1 MYSKIKKKINNL
13 KKNFYVINYK
23 NIVNKSL
30 SLLKDNYFSKKF
42 IFLIK
47 NNYATTKLFSW
58 TNRNDLEL
66 YLKQDK
72 FLLKTTNM
80 AMVGLTFFG
89 LGWLFLAKTDEII
102 IVSGKIIP
110 TGEVSTIKMP
120 STGIIKEILVGEG
133 DKVLKDQILLKLD
146 TRSNEQRDQTLK
158 EEITFKENQLTSL
171 RDEFDEFIKNSK
183 KGFISLN
190 NNIDLQ
196 NSILEKYENLVK
208 LGAVPELQYL
218 DRKSNLI
225 SLKTEKDNL
234 IKDFESNKSK
244 YIQKLDVINS
254 ELSDLKGRLAEN
266 NLVLINKIVKSPI
279 DGTVFDLKPKNIDYS
294 AQATETI
301 LKVVPY
307 GDLEARL
314 EVPSSDIGFVKEG
327 MDVDINIDSY
337 PSSDFGV
344 LKAVIKSIGSDALKP
359 DSSENRQFFS
369 FPVSADLN
377 DQFLELKK
385 GRKLDLKVGM
395 TLQANIK
402 LRKVSYLQ
410 LLLTTFKEK
419 TESIQELWI
428 KSYKLHIE

>member
-1 MYSKIKKKINNL
+1 MLSKIKKKINNL

-47 NNYATTKLFSW
+47 NNYATKKFFSL

-254 ELSDLKGRLAEN
+254 ELADLKGRLAEN

-419 TESIQELWI
+419 TESIQEL
-428 KSYKLHIE
+428 

>member
-1 MYSKIKKKINNL
+1 MLSKIKKKINNL
-13 KKNFYVINYK
+13 KKDFYVINYK

-30 SLLKDNYFSKKF
+30 SSLKDNYVSKKF

-47 NNYATTKLFSW
+47 NNYATKKFFSL

-171 RDEFDEFIKNSK
+171 KDEFDEFIKNSK

-254 ELSDLKGRLAEN
+254 ELTDLKGRLAEN

-419 TESIQELWI
+419 TESIQEL
-428 KSYKLHIE
+428 

>member
-1 MYSKIKKKINNL
+1 MLSKLKKKIVNL
-13 KKNFYVINYK
+13 KKDFYLINYK

-30 SLLKDNYFSKKF
+30 SALNDNYITKKF
-42 IFLIK
+42 ILLIK
-47 NNYATTKLFSW
+47 NNYATKKFFSLI
-58 TNRNDLEL
+58 NRNDLEL

-146 TRSNEQRDQTLK
+146 TRSSEQRDQTLK

-208 LGAVPELQYL
+208 FGAVPELQYL

-225 SLKTEKDNL
+225 SLMTEKDNL

-359 DSSENRQFFS
+359 DSTENRQFFS
-369 FPVSADLN
+369 FPVSAHLN

-385 GRKLDLKVGM
+385 GKKLDLKVGM

-419 TESIQELWI
+419 TESIKEL
-428 KSYKLHIE
+428 

>member
-1 MYSKIKKKINNL
+1 MLSKIKKKINNL

-47 NNYATTKLFSW
+47 NNYAIKKFFSL

-80 AMVGLTFFG
+80 ALVGLTFFG

-327 MDVDINIDSY
+327 MNVDINIDSY

-419 TESIQELWI
+419 TESIQEL
-428 KSYKLHIE
+428 

>member
-1 MYSKIKKKINNL
+1 MLSKIKKKINNL

-30 SLLKDNYFSKKF
+30 SSLKDNYVSKKF

-47 NNYATTKLFSW
+47 NNYATKKFFSL

-254 ELSDLKGRLAEN
+254 ELTDLKGRLAEN

-419 TESIQELWI
+419 TESIQEL
-428 KSYKLHIE
+428 

>member
-1 MYSKIKKKINNL
+1 MLSKLKKKITL
-13 KKNFYVINYK
+13 
-23 NIVNKSL
+23 
-30 SLLKDNYFSKKF
+30 
-42 IFLIK
+42 LIK
-47 NNYATTKLFSW
+47 NNYATKKFFSLI
-58 TNRNDLEL
+58 NRNDLEL

-80 AMVGLTFFG
+80 ALVGLTFFG
-89 LGWLFLAKTDEII
+89 IGWLFLAKTDEII

-120 STGIIKEILVGEG
+120 STGIIKEILVEEG
-133 DKVLKDQILLKLD
+133 DKVIKDQILIKLD
-146 TRSNEQRDQTLK
+146 TRSNQQRDQTLK

-183 KGFISLN
+183 IGFISLN

-208 LGAVPELQYL
+208 FGAVPELQYL

-266 NLVLINKIVKSPI
+266 KLVLINKIVKSPI
-279 DGTVFDLKPKNIDYS
+279 DGIVFDLKPKNIDYS

-327 MDVDINIDSY
+327 MNVDINIDSY

-369 FPVSADLN
+369 FPVSANLN
-377 DQFLELKK
+377 NQVLELKK

-419 TESIQELWI
+419 TESIQEL
-428 KSYKLHIE
+428 

>member
-1 MYSKIKKKINNL
+1 MLSKIKKKINNL

-30 SLLKDNYFSKKF
+30 SLLKDNYVSKKF

-47 NNYATTKLFSW
+47 NNYATKKFFSL

-225 SLKTEKDNL
+225 SLKTEQDNL

-244 YIQKLDVINS
+244 YIQK
-254 ELSDLKGRLAEN
+254 
-266 NLVLINKIVKSPI
+266 
-279 DGTVFDLKPKNIDYS
+279 
-294 AQATETI
+294 
-301 LKVVPY
+301 
-307 GDLEARL
+307 
-314 EVPSSDIGFVKEG
+314 
-327 MDVDINIDSY
+327 
-337 PSSDFGV
+337 
-344 LKAVIKSIGSDALKP
+344 
-359 DSSENRQFFS
+359 
-369 FPVSADLN
+369 
-377 DQFLELKK
+377 
-385 GRKLDLKVGM
+385 
-395 TLQANIK
+395 
-402 LRKVSYLQ
+402 
-410 LLLTTFKEK
+410 
-419 TESIQELWI
+419 
-428 KSYKLHIE
+428 

>member
-1 MYSKIKKKINNL
+1 MLSKIKKKINNL
-13 KKNFYVINYK
+13 KKDFYVINYK

-30 SLLKDNYFSKKF
+30 SSLKDNYVSNKF

-47 NNYATTKLFSW
+47 NNYVIKKFFSLI
-58 TNRNDLEL
+58 NRNDLEL

-183 KGFISLN
+183 KGFISLS

-419 TESIQELWI
+419 TESIQEL
-428 KSYKLHIE
+428 

>member
-1 MYSKIKKKINNL
+1 MLSKIKKKINNL
-13 KKNFYVINYK
+13 KKDFHVINYK

-30 SLLKDNYFSKKF
+30 SSLKDNYVSNKF

-47 NNYATTKLFSW
+47 NNYATKKFFSLI
-58 TNRNDLEL
+58 NRNDLEL

-419 TESIQELWI
+419 TESIQEL
-428 KSYKLHIE
+428 

>member
-1 MYSKIKKKINNL
+1 MLSKIKKKINNL
-13 KKNFYVINYK
+13 KKDFYVINYK

-30 SLLKDNYFSKKF
+30 SSLKDNYVSKKF

-47 NNYATTKLFSW
+47 NNYATKKFFSL

-419 TESIQELWI
+419 TESIQEL
-428 KSYKLHIE
+428 

>member
-1 MYSKIKKKINNL
+1 MLSKIKKKINNL

-30 SLLKDNYFSKKF
+30 SLLKDNYVSKKF

-47 NNYATTKLFSW
+47 NNYATKKFFSL

-419 TESIQELWI
+419 TESIQEL
-428 KSYKLHIE
+428 

>member
-1 MYSKIKKKINNL
+1 MLSKIKKKINNL

-23 NIVNKSL
+23 NIFNKSL

-47 NNYATTKLFSW
+47 NNYATKKFFSL

-419 TESIQELWI
+419 TESIQEL
-428 KSYKLHIE
+428 

>member
-1 MYSKIKKKINNL
+1 MLSKIKKKINNL

-30 SLLKDNYFSKKF
+30 SLLKDNYVSKKI

-47 NNYATTKLFSW
+47 NNYATKKFFSLI
-58 TNRNDLEL
+58 NRNDLEL

-419 TESIQELWI
+419 TESIQEL
-428 KSYKLHIE
+428 

>member
-1 MYSKIKKKINNL
+1 MLSKIKKKINNL
-13 KKNFYVINYK
+13 KKDFYVINYK

-30 SLLKDNYFSKKF
+30 SSLKDNYVSNKF

-47 NNYATTKLFSW
+47 NNYATKKFFSLI
-58 TNRNDLEL
+58 NRNDLEL

-196 NSILEKYENLVK
+196 NSILEKYENLVE

-369 FPVSADLN
+369 FPVTADLN

-419 TESIQELWI
+419 TESIQEL
-428 KSYKLHIE
+428 

>member
-1 MYSKIKKKINNL
+1 MLSKIKKKINNL
-13 KKNFYVINYK
+13 KKDFYVINYK

-30 SLLKDNYFSKKF
+30 SSLKDNYVSKKF

-47 NNYATTKLFSW
+47 NNYATKKFFSLI
-58 TNRNDLEL
+58 NRNDLEL

-369 FPVSADLN
+369 FTVSADLN

-419 TESIQELWI
+419 TESIQEL
-428 KSYKLHIE
+428 

>member
-1 MYSKIKKKINNL
+1 MLSKIKKKINNL

-47 NNYATTKLFSW
+47 NNYATKKFFSL

-133 DKVLKDQILLKLD
+133 EKVLKDQILLKLD

-419 TESIQELWI
+419 TESIQEL
-428 KSYKLHIE
+428 

>member
-1 MYSKIKKKINNL
+1 MLSKLKKKITL
-13 KKNFYVINYK
+13 
-23 NIVNKSL
+23 
-30 SLLKDNYFSKKF
+30 
-42 IFLIK
+42 LIK
-47 NNYATTKLFSW
+47 NNYATKKIFSLI
-58 TNRNDLEL
+58 NRNDLEL

-80 AMVGLTFFG
+80 ALVGLTFFG
-89 LGWLFLAKTDEII
+89 IGWLFLAKTDEII

-120 STGIIKEILVGEG
+120 STGIIKEILVEEG
-133 DKVLKDQILLKLD
+133 DKVIKGQILIKLD
-146 TRSNEQRDQTLK
+146 TRSNQQRDQTLK

-183 KGFISLN
+183 IGFISLN

-208 LGAVPELQYL
+208 FGAVPELQYL

-266 NLVLINKIVKSPI
+266 KLVLINKIVKSPI
-279 DGTVFDLKPKNIDYS
+279 DGIVFDLKPKNIDYS

-327 MDVDINIDSY
+327 MNVDINIDSY

-369 FPVSADLN
+369 FPVSANLN
-377 DQFLELKK
+377 NQVLELKK

-419 TESIQELWI
+419 TESIQEL
-428 KSYKLHIE
+428 

>member
-1 MYSKIKKKINNL
+1 MRLKFKKIISSL
-13 KKNFYVINYK
+13 KKNSSF
-23 NIVNKSL
+23 
-30 SLLKDNYFSKKF
+30 
-42 IFLIK
+42 IK
-47 NNYATTKLFSW
+47 NNYLFKKFYSL

-72 FLLKTTNM
+72 FLLKTTNWI
-80 AMVGLTFFG
+80 MVGLTFFG
-89 LGWLFLAKTDEII
+89 LGWLCIAKTDEII

-110 TGEVSTIKMP
+110 TGEVTTIKMP
-120 STGIIKEILVGEG
+120 TTGIIKEISVEEG
-133 DKVLKDQILLKLD
+133 DRVLQDQILLKLD
-146 TRSNEQRDQTLK
+146 TRTNEQRDKTLK
-158 EEITFKENQLTSL
+158 EEITFKENQLSSL
-171 RDEFDEFIKNSK
+171 REEFDEFIKNSR

-196 NSILEKYENLVK
+196 ASILEKYENLLIV
-208 LGAVPELQYL
+208 GAVPELQYL

-234 IKDFESNKSK
+234 IIDFESNKLK
-244 YIQKLDVINS
+244 YIQKLDVISS
-254 ELSDLKGRLAEN
+254 ELVDLRGRLAEN
-266 NLVLINKIVKSPI
+266 KFLLTNKIVKSPI
-279 DGTVFDLKPKNIDYS
+279 DGIVFDLKPKNIDYS
-294 AQATETI
+294 AQATENI

-344 LKAVIKSIGSDALKP
+344 LKSVIKSIGSDALKP

-369 FPVSADLN
+369 FPVTANLK
-377 DQFLELKK
+377 DQFLEVKN

-395 TLQANIK
+395 TLSANIK

-410 LLLTTFKEK
+410 LLLTTFREK
-419 TESIQELWI
+419 TESIQEL
-428 KSYKLHIE
+428 

>member
-1 MYSKIKKKINNL
+1 MLSKIKKKINNL

-30 SLLKDNYFSKKF
+30 SLLKDKYFSKKF

-47 NNYATTKLFSW
+47 NNYATKKFFSL

-419 TESIQELWI
+419 TESIQEL
-428 KSYKLHIE
+428 

>member
-1 MYSKIKKKINNL
+1 MLSKIKKKINNL

-30 SLLKDNYFSKKF
+30 SLLKDNYVSKKI

-47 NNYATTKLFSW
+47 NNYATKKFFSL

-171 RDEFDEFIKNSK
+171 RDEFDEFVKNSK

-419 TESIQELWI
+419 TESIQEL
-428 KSYKLHIE
+428 

>member
-1 MYSKIKKKINNL
+1 MLSKIKKKINNL

-23 NIVNKSL
+23 NIVNESL

-47 NNYATTKLFSW
+47 NNYATKKFFSL

-307 GDLEARL
+307 GDLGARL

-419 TESIQELWI
+419 TESIQEL
-428 KSYKLHIE
+428 

>member
-1 MYSKIKKKINNL
+1 MLLKIKKKINNL

-47 NNYATTKLFSW
+47 NNYATKKFFSL

-419 TESIQELWI
+419 TESIQEL
-428 KSYKLHIE
+428 

>member
-1 MYSKIKKKINNL
+1 MLSKLKKKINNL

-30 SLLKDNYFSKKF
+30 SLLKDNYVSKKI

-47 NNYATTKLFSW
+47 NNYATKKFFSL

-419 TESIQELWI
+419 TESIQEL
-428 KSYKLHIE
+428 

>member
-1 MYSKIKKKINNL
+1 MFSKIKKKINNL
-13 KKNFYVINYK
+13 KKDFYVINYK

-30 SLLKDNYFSKKF
+30 SSLKDNYVSKKF

-47 NNYATTKLFSW
+47 NNYATKKFFSLIS
-58 TNRNDLEL
+58 RNDLEL

-254 ELSDLKGRLAEN
+254 ELADLKGRLAEN
-266 NLVLINKIVKSPI
+266 NLVLINKIVKAPI
-279 DGTVFDLKPKNIDYS
+279 GGTVFDLKPKNIDYS

-419 TESIQELWI
+419 TESIQEL
-428 KSYKLHIE
+428 

>member
-1 MYSKIKKKINNL
+1 MLSKIKKKINNL
-13 KKNFYVINYK
+13 KKDFYVINYK

-30 SLLKDNYFSKKF
+30 SLLKDNYVSKKI

-47 NNYATTKLFSW
+47 NNYATKKFFSL

-133 DKVLKDQILLKLD
+133 DKVIKDQILLKLD

-419 TESIQELWI
+419 TESIQEL
-428 KSYKLHIE
+428 

>member
-1 MYSKIKKKINNL
+1 MLSKIKKKINNF
-13 KKNFYVINYK
+13 KNNFYAINYK

-30 SLLKDNYFSKKF
+30 SLLKDNYVSKKF

-47 NNYATTKLFSW
+47 NNYATKKFFSL

-419 TESIQELWI
+419 TESIQEL
-428 KSYKLHIE
+428 

>member
-1 MYSKIKKKINNL
+1 MLSKIKKKINTL

-47 NNYATTKLFSW
+47 NNYATKKFFSL

-196 NSILEKYENLVK
+196 NSILEKYENLIK

-419 TESIQELWI
+419 TESIQEL
-428 KSYKLHIE
+428 

>member
-1 MYSKIKKKINNL
+1 MSLRIIKKISNL
-13 KKNFYVINYK
+13 RKNLLNVDQYVVKK
-23 NIVNKSL
+23 L
-30 SLLKDNYFSKKF
+30 PLLIKDNYVVKKLPS
-42 IFLIK
+42 LIK
-47 NNYATTKLFSW
+47 DNYLVRNFSALI
-58 TNRNDLEL
+58 NRNDLEL

-72 FLLKTTNM
+72 FLLRTTNWV
-80 AMVGLTFFG
+80 MVGLTFFG
-89 LGWLFLAKTDEII
+89 LGWLCLAKTDEII

-110 TGEVSTIKMP
+110 KGEVSTIKMP
-120 STGIIKEILVGEG
+120 STGIIKEILVDEG

-146 TRSNEQRDQTLK
+146 TRSNFQRDKTLK
-158 EEITFKENQLTSL
+158 EEIIFKENQLSSL
-171 RDEFDEFIKNSK
+171 KEEFDEFIKNTR

-196 NSILEKYENLVK
+196 TSILKKYENLFIV
-208 LGAVPELQYL
+208 GAVPELQYL

-254 ELSDLKGRLAEN
+254 ELADLKGRLAEN
-266 NLVLINKIVKSPI
+266 QILLINKIVKSPI

-301 LKVVPY
+301 LKIVPY

-327 MDVDINIDSY
+327 MNVDINIDSY

-344 LKAVIKSIGSDALKP
+344 LRAVIKSIGSDALKP
-359 DSSENRQFFS
+359 DTSENRQFFS

-377 DQFLELKK
+377 NQFLEVKK

-419 TESIQELWI
+419 TESIQEL
-428 KSYKLHIE
+428 

>member
-1 MYSKIKKKINNL
+1 MLSKIKKKINNL

-30 SLLKDNYFSKKF
+30 SLLKDNYVSKKI

-47 NNYATTKLFSW
+47 NNYATKKFFSL

-254 ELSDLKGRLAEN
+254 ELTDLKGRLAEN

-419 TESIQELWI
+419 TESIQEL
-428 KSYKLHIE
+428 

>member
-1 MYSKIKKKINNL
+1 MLSKIKKKINNL

-47 NNYATTKLFSW
+47 NNYATKKFFSL

-419 TESIQELWI
+419 TESIKEL
-428 KSYKLHIE
+428 

>member
-1 MYSKIKKKINNL
+1 MFSKIKKKINNL
-13 KKNFYVINYK
+13 KKDFYLINYK
-23 NIVNKSL
+23 DIVNKSL
-30 SLLKDNYFSKKF
+30 SSLKDNYVSKKF

-47 NNYATTKLFSW
+47 NNYATKKFFSLI
-58 TNRNDLEL
+58 NRNDLEL

-419 TESIQELWI
+419 TESIQEL
-428 KSYKLHIE
+428 

>member
-1 MYSKIKKKINNL
+1 MLSKL
-13 KKNFYVINYK
+13 KKEIT
-23 NIVNKSL
+23 L
-30 SLLKDNYFSKKF
+30 
-42 IFLIK
+42 LIK
-47 NNYATTKLFSW
+47 NNYATKKIFALI
-58 TNRNDLEL
+58 NRNDLEL

-266 NLVLINKIVKSPI
+266 KLVLINKIVKSPI
-279 DGTVFDLKPKNIDYS
+279 DGIVFDLKPKNIDYS

-327 MDVDINIDSY
+327 MNVDINIDSY

-344 LKAVIKSIGSDALKP
+344 LQAVIKSIGSDALKP

-369 FPVSADLN
+369 FPVSANLN
-377 DQFLELKK
+377 NQVLELKK

-419 TESIQELWI
+419 TESIQEL
-428 KSYKLHIE
+428 

>member
-1 MYSKIKKKINNL
+1 MLSKIKKKINNL
-13 KKNFYVINYK
+13 KKDFYVINYK

-30 SLLKDNYFSKKF
+30 SSLKDNYVSKKF

-47 NNYATTKLFSW
+47 NNYATKKFFSL

-196 NSILEKYENLVK
+196 NSILEKYENLVE

-254 ELSDLKGRLAEN
+254 ELTDLKGRLAEN

-419 TESIQELWI
+419 TESIQEL
-428 KSYKLHIE
+428 

>member
-1 MYSKIKKKINNL
+1 MLSKIKKKINNL
-13 KKNFYVINYK
+13 KKDFYVINYK

-30 SLLKDNYFSKKF
+30 SSLKDNYFSKKF

-47 NNYATTKLFSW
+47 NNYATKKFFSL

-419 TESIQELWI
+419 TESIQEL
-428 KSYKLHIE
+428 